1 MSNPDEEAKIRMAFQ
16 WLKQRQREPEVMDD
30 PDLDPR
36 RHAMALRG
44 LSRLNSLSGSVGII
58 WPPILRLARQLKL
71 TELRV
76 LDVATGAGDIPLGLW
91 QKAHRADLNLEVH
104 GVDISPTAIAFAR
117 KRAAEIGAPVTF
129 SDLDVLSSE
138 LPHGYD
144 VVISSLFFHHLD
156 DPQAIALMRSMAAA
170 AERLVVVSDLRRNL
184 GGWMLA
190 HAASRLLTR
199 SDVVHTDAALSV
211 KGAYTMDE
219 FRALAVSAGLDPI
232 TIRRC
237 WPCRQ
242 LLTALKS
249 PHP

>member
-1 MSNPDEEAKIRMAFQ
+1 MSNPDEEGKIRMAFQ

-30 PDLDPR
+30 PALDPQ

-44 LSRLNSLSGSVGII
+44 LSRLNGLSGSVAIV
-58 WPPILRLARQLKL
+58 WPPILRLARQLKV
-71 TELRV
+71 TNLRV

-91 QKAHRADLNLEVH
+91 QKARRANLNLEVH

-129 SDLDVLSSE
+129 SDLDVLNAE
-138 LPHGYD
+138 LPPGYD
-144 VVISSLFFHHLD
+144 IVISSLFFHHLD
-156 DPQAIALMRSMAAA
+156 DPQAIALLKSMASAA
-170 AERLVVVSDLRRNL
+170 DRLIVVSDLRRNL

-190 HAASRLLTR
+190 HAASRLFTR

-211 KGAYTMDE
+211 KGAYTINE
-219 FRALAVSAGLDPI
+219 FRSLTVAAGLGAV

-242 LLTALKS
+242 LLTAPTS